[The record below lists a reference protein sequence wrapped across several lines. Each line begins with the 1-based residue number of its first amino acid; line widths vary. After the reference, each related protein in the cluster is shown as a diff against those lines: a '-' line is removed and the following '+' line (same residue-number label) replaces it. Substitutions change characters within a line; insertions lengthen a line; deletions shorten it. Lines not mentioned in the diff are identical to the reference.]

1 VASIQLD
8 PALAEAPLHQRIA
21 AAVRHA
27 VGAGEFPVGSRLP
40 TAHGLAEQLDVNVN
54 TVLRAYRQLSAEGL
68 LELRRGRGAH
78 VVGASDLARFH
89 ELTDEL
95 LAEAAR
101 LGITRA
107 ELIRV
112 LMERS

>member
-1 VASIQLD
+1 VATIQLD
-8 PALAEAPLHQRIA
+8 PALADAPLHQRIA

-27 VGAGEFPVGSRLP
+27 VSAGEFPIGARLP
-40 TAHGLAEQLDVNVN
+40 TAQGLAEQLAVNVN
-54 TVLRAYRQLSAEGL
+54 TVLRAYRELSAEGL
-68 LELRRGRGAH
+68 VELRRGRGAV
-78 VVGASDLARFH
+78 VVGGSDQARFY
-89 ELTDEL
+89 ELADQL

-101 LGITRA
+101 LGVTRA